1 MEAIVFATN
10 NQHKIEEIQS
20 ILGNLLSI
28 IPLSEI
34 GCTEEIPETS
44 LTIEGNAVQK
54 AMYVFEK
61 YHVGCFADDT
71 GLEVEALGGRPGV
84 KSARYAGP
92 GHDFDANVTK
102 LLHELQGQLSRRARF
117 KTVISLITNEHEM
130 LFEGIING
138 IITTERRGKGG
149 FGYDPVFIPDGYE
162 QTFAEMPAE
171 LKNAISH
178 RAIAT
183 RKLVAFLQQ
192 QYSTK

>member
-10 NQHKIEEIQS
+10 NKHKIEEIQA
-20 ILGNLLSI
+20 ILGNYIRI
-28 IPLSEI
+28 IPLSET

-102 LLHELQGQLSRRARF
+102 LLKELQGQLSRRARF
-117 KTVISLITNEHEM
+117 KTVISLVTRDHEM
-130 LFEGIING
+130 IFEGIING

-162 QTFAEMPAE
+162 QTFAEMSAD

-183 RKLVAFLQQ
+183 RKLVSFLQE
-192 QYSTK
+192 QYNKK

>member
-10 NQHKIEEIQS
+10 NKHKIEEIQA
-20 ILGNLLSI
+20 ILGNYIRI
-28 IPLSEI
+28 IPLSET

-54 AMYVFEK
+54 AMYIFEK

-102 LLHELQGQLSRRARF
+102 LLKELQGQLSRRARF
-117 KTVISLITNEHEM
+117 KTVISLVTRDHEM
-130 LFEGIING
+130 IFEGIING

-162 QTFAEMPAE
+162 QTFAEMSAD

-183 RKLVAFLQQ
+183 RKLVSFLQE
-192 QYSTK
+192 QYNKK

>member
-10 NQHKIEEIQS
+10 NKHKIEEIQA
-20 ILGNLLSI
+20 ILGNYIRI
-28 IPLSEI
+28 IPLSET

-54 AMYVFEK
+54 AMYIFEK

-102 LLHELQGQLSRRARF
+102 LLKELQGQLSRRARF
-117 KTVISLITNEHEM
+117 KTVISLVTRDHEM
-130 LFEGIING
+130 IFEGIING

-183 RKLVAFLQQ
+183 RKLVSFLQE
-192 QYSTK
+192 QYNKK

>member
-10 NQHKIEEIQS
+10 NKHKIEEIQA
-20 ILGNLLSI
+20 ILGNYIRI
-28 IPLSEI
+28 IPLSET

-102 LLHELQGQLSRRARF
+102 LLKELQGQLSRRARF
-117 KTVISLITNEHEM
+117 KTVISLVTRDHEM
-130 LFEGIING
+130 IFEGIING

-162 QTFAEMPAE
+162 QTFAEMSAD

-183 RKLVAFLQQ
+183 RKLVFFLQE
-192 QYSTK
+192 QYNKK